1 MTTEFV
7 LLSGVRVGKHYKIIS
22 FYEGVR
28 YFDVMMGVID
38 NKKIMEKNTVGKLI
52 EIRQYG
58 RTYDP
63 DILLVF
69 EDSKGKKIEY
79 EPFFGCVEGFVEYE
93 PDTELMSMERI
104 QKRTSIL
111 KHEIEGNDWAL
122 RPENV
127 VATQGIDLSN
137 WAN

>member
-7 LLSGVRVGKHYKIIS
+7 LLSGVRVGKYYKIIS

-28 YFDVMMGVID
+28 YYDVMMGIID

-63 DILLVF
+63 DIMLIF
-69 EDSKGKKIEY
+69 EDPKGNKLEY

-93 PDTELMSMERI
+93 PDTEAMSMERI

-111 KHEIEGNDWAL
+111 KVEIEGNDWAL

>member
-7 LLSGVRVGKHYKIIS
+7 LLSGVRVGKYYKIIS

-28 YFDVMMGVID
+28 YYDVMMGIID

-63 DILLVF
+63 DIMLIF
-69 EDSKGKKIEY
+69 EDPKGNMLEY

-93 PDTELMSMERI
+93 PDTESMSMERI

-111 KHEIEGNDWAL
+111 KVEIEGNDWAL

>member
-7 LLSGVRVGKHYKIIS
+7 LLSGVRVGKYYKIIS

>member
-7 LLSGVRVGKHYKIIS
+7 LLSGVRVGKYYKIIS

-38 NKKIMEKNTVGKLI
+38 NKKIMETNTVGKLL

-58 RTYDP
+58 RSYDP

-69 EDSKGKKIEY
+69 EGLNGKKMEY

-93 PDTELMSMERI
+93 QDTEFMSMERI

-111 KHEIEGNDWAL
+111 KVEIEGNDWAL